1 MRDRAASLGGRVEV
15 ESAPGRGTRLTVRVP
30 VEGADGRGTDRVRI
44 LIVDD
49 HLIVR
54 EGLRW
59 LLGQEEQIEIAGEAA
74 TAEAALA
81 AIPTLLPDVVL
92 LDLHPPDRS
101 GLEVLREVHERF
113 PHTPVV
119 VLTMLD
125 QPEYV
130 EEAVRAGAAGYLV
143 KNAPQAELTRA
154 VRAAAGGDAYIQA
167 EVTRPLLA
175 RFAQE
180 VRAQEPAPLLAPRE
194 REVVGLLAEG
204 LADKQIAARL
214 GLSQA
219 TVKGYIRTAYEKLG
233 ASDRAQAVAIAIRGR
248 LID

>member
-1 MRDRAASLGGRVEV
+1 MR
-15 ESAPGRGTRLTVRVP
+15 SAPSP
-30 VEGADGRGTDRVRI
+30 VRI

-59 LLGQEEQIEIAGEAA
+59 LFGHDPGIEIAGEAA
-74 TAEAALA
+74 TAEEAME
-81 AIPTLLPDVVL
+81 AIASARPDVVL
-92 LDLHPPDRS
+92 LDLHLPDRN
-101 GLEVLREVHERF
+101 GLEVLREIRDRS
-113 PHTPVV
+113 PDLPVV
-119 VLTMLD
+119 ILTMSD

-143 KNAPQAELTRA
+143 KNAPQDELARA
-154 VRAAAGGDAYIQA
+154 LRAAAAGDGYIQA

-175 RFAQE
+175 RFAAQAP
-180 VRAQEPAPLLAPRE
+180 RAEDLPDLAPRE
-194 REVVGLLAEG
+194 LEIVGLLAEG

-214 GLSQA
+214 GLSES
-219 TVKGYIRTAYEKLG
+219 TVKSYLRSAYEKLG
-233 ASDRAQAVAIAIRGR
+233 ASDRAQAVAIALRGH